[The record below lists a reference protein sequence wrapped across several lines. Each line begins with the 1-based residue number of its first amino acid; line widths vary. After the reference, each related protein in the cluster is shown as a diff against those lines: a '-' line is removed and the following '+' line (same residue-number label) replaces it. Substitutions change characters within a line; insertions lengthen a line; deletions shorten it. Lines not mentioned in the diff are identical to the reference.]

1 MCVASGSLVVSSGW
15 RGPVSGSAAGT
26 ALRRLRLNDHRSCRA
41 GAFLVFLTVAD
52 MDLEAL
58 RAELNRLREVLLAD
72 VGAAVP
78 AIATP
83 RDGKL
88 AGADHPTTALW
99 KFLHR

>member
-1 MCVASGSLVVSSGW
+1 
-15 RGPVSGSAAGT
+15 
-26 ALRRLRLNDHRSCRA
+26 
-41 GAFLVFLTVAD
+41 

-83 RDGKL
+83 RRGKL

-99 KFLHR
+99 EFHHR